1 MAIYDNFSYRPFDG
15 GEVKEYATEG
25 EYYEIM
31 KEEKEDK
38 KDD

>member
-1 MAIYDNFSYRPFDG
+1 MAIYDGFSYRPFDG

-38 KDD
+38 NDD